1 MPVDPSIR
9 ALFGE
14 PPAGINLEE
23 SRVDVNNGAVIAML
37 CLAAVAAIMRFVARA
52 ALRNPFKA
60 DDWLVIGSLV
70 CVSIS
75 ILAVSANL
83 SRSLLS
89 VSRPD

>member
-14 PPAGINLEE
+14 PPAGIDLNE
-23 SRVDVNNGAVIAML
+23 SRVKVNNGAVIAML
-37 CLAAVAAIMRFVARA
+37 SVAAVAVVMRFVARI

-70 CVSIS
+70 SLSVS
-75 ILAVSANL
+75 ILAKSAN
-83 SRSLLS
+83 
-89 VSRPD
+89 

>member
-14 PPAGINLEE
+14 PPAGINLYE
-23 SRVDVNNGAVIAML
+23 SRVKVNNGAVIAML
-37 CLAAVAAIMRFVARA
+37 SLAAIAVIMRFVART

-70 CVSIS
+70 CLPFS
-75 ILAVSANL
+75 LMTVSADMNL
-83 SRSLLS
+83 G
-89 VSRPD
+89 